1 MIRSLFAGRDG
12 RPAAVARAAT
22 PPSRWARRWALL
34 RLSLRFVVPL
44 AVTLTLLA
52 YLVVPFVDG
61 LLMRWAARD
70 LDARAQLVADAL
82 EEPLNASTGELDAP
96 RIAATLERMTRDER
110 LHALAV
116 CDTAGRLVA
125 STVAYP
131 REAGCFDGT
140 APAALRQ
147 PSGERLGERLPAR
160 EGRRR
165 ADAADEPG
173 SPSPLR
179 PRDGEL
185 SPAGDLHVTRLPL
198 RAAGAEV
205 ATLVTLHD
213 TSYAF
218 RRSAETQRYVIAL
231 FVGLG
236 LLIALITVLVAHLS
250 WRGWV
255 NGVRAFLRGDGLLR
269 PFEPAAP
276 EIQPL
281 VGDLR
286 RLLKSVHEDRRILK
300 DTTIQWRPETLK
312 LLLREHLFGEEVIVV
327 SNREPYLHNRK
338 DDGSIVVKRP
348 ASGLVT
354 AVEPV
359 MRACSGT
366 WIAHGSG
373 SADADVVDKHGRVSV
388 PPDAKDGSYTLRRL
402 WLSEEEERG
411 YYYGFANEGL
421 WPLCHIAHVRPV
433 FREEDWKQYKR
444 VNERFADAVV
454 AEARTPDPVVLV
466 QDYHFALL
474 PKLLRERLPR
484 ATILTFWHIP
494 WPNAESFGICPWR
507 NEILEGLLGSTILGF
522 HTPYHCQNFL
532 QTVDRCL
539 EARIAHDTD
548 TVTFREHR
556 TKVRDYPISIHW
568 GGPMDDAAAV
578 IAADRAEIRARYG
591 LPADHRMGIGVDRM
605 DYTKG
610 IVERFM
616 AVERLLDLHPE
627 WIGRFT
633 LVQIAAPSRSSLDEY
648 RHFEQRVREQAQRI
662 NTRFAREGAPPP
674 IHLLVE
680 QHDSEEV
687 MRHFRAADVCVVT
700 SLHDGMNLVAKEF
713 IAARDNE
720 DGVLILSRFAGAA
733 GELVEAL
740 IVNPYHIDQTAE
752 ALHQGLT
759 MHPAEQRE
767 RMRSLRERVQD
778 FNIYRWAGRMLL
790 DACEERQHEKLR
802 DRIERATGQ
811 SVADLE
817 QRAR

>member
-1 MIRSLFAGRDG
+1 MARMLRSLFSGGAGSPA
-12 RPAAVARAAT
+12 RPVAAARPAT
-22 PPSRWARRWALL
+22 PPGRWARRWTLL

-44 AVTLTLLA
+44 ALTLTVLA
-52 YLVVPFVDG
+52 YLVVPLVDT
-61 LLMRWAARD
+61 LLMRWTTRD

-82 EEPLNASTGELDAP
+82 EEPLNATTGQLDAA

-110 LHALAV
+110 MYALAV

-125 STVAYP
+125 STASYP
-131 REAGCFDGT
+131 REAGCFDGNT
-140 APAALRQ
+140 PSALRQ
-147 PSGERLGERLPAR
+147 PGNEPKGSRRGAGEAQRGPGSSPYPLPAD
-160 EGRRR
+160 
-165 ADAADEPG
+165 ADANAP
-173 SPSPLR
+173 
-179 PRDGEL
+179 
-185 SPAGDLHVTRLPL
+185 GDLHVTRLPL
-198 RAAGAEV
+198 RASGAEV
-205 ATLVTLHD
+205 GTLVTLHD
-213 TSYAF
+213 TSFAF
-218 RRSAETQRYVIAL
+218 RRSAETQRYVITL

-236 LLIALITVLVAHLS
+236 LVIALITVLVAHLS

-255 NGVRAFLRGDGLLR
+255 DGVRAFLRGDGLLR

-286 RLLKSVHEDRRILK
+286 RLLRSVHEDRRILH

-327 SNREPYLHNRK
+327 SNREPYLHQRQA
-338 DDGSIVVKRP
+338 DGSIAVKRP

-373 SADADVVDKHGRVSV
+373 SADADVVDKAGRVAV
-388 PPDAKDGSYTLRRL
+388 PPGAKDGSYTLRRL

-522 HTPYHCQNFL
+522 HTSYHCQNFL
-532 QTVDRCL
+532 HTVDRYL

-568 GGPMDDAAAV
+568 DGPLADAAEV
-578 IAADRAEIRARYG
+578 ITRDRAEIRARYG
-591 LPADHRMGIGVDRM
+591 LPIEHRMGIGVDRM

-662 NTRFAREGAPPP
+662 NARFAREGAPPP

-680 QHDSEEV
+680 QHDSEDV
-687 MRHFRAADVCVVT
+687 MRHYRAADVGVVT

-752 ALHQGLT
+752 ALQQALT

-767 RMRSLRERVQD
+767 RMRALRERVQD

-790 DACEERQHEKLR
+790 DACEERQREKLR

-811 SVADLE
+811 PASEV
-817 QRAR
+817 QNRAR